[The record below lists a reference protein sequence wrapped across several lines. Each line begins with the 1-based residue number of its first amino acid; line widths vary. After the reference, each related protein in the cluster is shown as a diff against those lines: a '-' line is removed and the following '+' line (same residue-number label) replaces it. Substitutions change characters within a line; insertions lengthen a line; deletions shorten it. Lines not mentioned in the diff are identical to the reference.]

1 MLNRN
6 TKLHENYM
14 KTTSKSAAL
23 EENIFSV
30 LGSVASRLSP
40 VQSVQP
46 VHSALQ
52 NAWDYQIIASTRLLI
67 NYSLFLRISF

>member
-6 TKLHENYM
+6 TKLHEISILSRQYCI
-14 KTTSKSAAL
+14 TLAAL

-40 VQSVQP
+40 V
-46 VHSALQ
+46 
-52 NAWDYQIIASTRLLI
+52 
-67 NYSLFLRISF
+67 